1 MLLAALCVKSV
12 VDDDLHFLAYKGFGF
27 TSKSAP
33 TLLQRTLA
41 EMKTS

>member
-12 VDDDLHFLAYKGFGF
+12 FDDDLHFLAYKDFGIA
-27 TSKSAP
+27 SKSAP
-33 TLLQRTLA
+33 TLLQRTFA

>member
-12 VDDDLHFLAYKGFGF
+12 ADDDLHFLAYKEFGVA
-27 TSKSAP
+27 SKSVP

-41 EMKTS
+41 ETKTS